1 MVYVEY
7 FSKQIELSYYFET
20 YNGGISMQCGTSTF
34 QGLRTSCCTPRRCE
48 RAPSST
54 ADQWESGTGPRQ
66 DRGSQERT
74 GTKGNFCQESL

>member
-48 RAPSST
+48 RGPSST
-54 ADQWESGTGPRQ
+54 AGQWGSGTGPR
-66 DRGSQERT
+66 RGRASRERT
-74 GTKGNFCQESL
+74 GTKVNLEF